1 LPADRP
7 GPGGAHGRNPT
18 PSGVTFA
25 WFAVSIIR
33 PAVDPGRLH
42 APPRQREISMNRLTK
57 LGLALG
63 LSLGAAGQASAQ
75 IKMAV
80 GAPITGP
87 SAATGAQMKNGVDQA
102 AADINAAGG
111 ILGQKIVVSYG
122 DDVSD
127 PKQGVSV
134 ANKLAA
140 DGVKF
145 VVGHYNSG
153 VTIPSSDV
161 YQENGILQIT
171 PASTNPTVTERGLWN
186 IFRVCGR
193 DDQQGAVAG
202 AYILQNFKGKK
213 VAVVHDKTTYGKGLA
228 DETRKAINAGGL
240 KEVLYEGVNTGE
252 KDYSALVSKI
262 KQSGADLVYWGGL
275 YSEGGLIVR
284 QMRDQGV
291 KAPLMGGDGIASDE
305 FAAVG
310 GPGVEGTLMTYGPDP
325 RNRPEAKAA
334 VEKFRAKNF
343 EPESY
348 TLYSYAAIEIVK
360 QAAEA
365 AKSLDPK
372 KVAAQMKSGQ
382 KFKTVIG
389 DLSFDKKGDVTR
401 LDYVVYVWKKDA
413 SGKITYSE
421 TK

>member
-1 LPADRP
+1 MKRI
-7 GPGGAHGRNPT
+7 T
-18 PSGVTFA
+18 T
-25 WFAVSIIR
+25 
-33 PAVDPGRLH
+33 
-42 APPRQREISMNRLTK
+42 

-63 LSLGAAGQASAQ
+63 FAIAMAGSATAQ
-75 IKMAV
+75 IKLAV
-80 GAPITGP
+80 GGPITGP

-111 ILGQKIVVSYG
+111 ILGQKITVSYG

-134 ANKLAA
+134 ANKFSA

-145 VVGHYNSG
+145 VIGHYNSG
-153 VTIPSSDV
+153 VSIPSSEV

-171 PASTNPTVTERGLWN
+171 PASTNPTFTERKMWN
-186 IFRVCGR
+186 VFRVCGR

-202 AYILQNFKGKK
+202 AYIVKHFKGKK
-213 VAVVHDKTTYGKGLA
+213 IAIVHDKTTYGKGLA
-228 DETRKAINAGGL
+228 DETKKALTKGGM

-262 KQSGADLVYWGGL
+262 KQSRADLIYWGGL
-275 YSEGGLIVR
+275 YTEGGLIVR

-291 KAPLMGGDGIASDE
+291 KAPMMGGDGITSDE
-305 FAAVG
+305 FASVG

-325 RNRPEAKAA
+325 RNNPGAKSVVDA
-334 VEKFRAKNF
+334 FRAKKF
-343 EPESY
+343 EPEAY
-348 TLYSYAAIEIVK
+348 TLYSYAAVQIIK

-372 KVAAQMKSGQ
+372 KVAEKMHSGMH
-382 KFKTVIG
+382 FKTVLG
-389 DLSFDKKGDVTR
+389 DIAYDKKGDITK
-401 LDYVVYVWKKDA
+401 LDYVMYVWKKDA
-413 SGKITYSE
+413 SGKVTYVECPGSDCS
-421 TK
+421 KMK